1 MTTPA
6 PPPPAASRR
15 ANLLFAAALVMELAG
30 GTAIVAVP
38 LLAISFGASE
48 FQLGSLGLC
57 QRLPYVIL
65 CFVFGGLSDRIGRKA
80 LATTS
85 CAGLIL
91 IYAAYLGVSTL
102 WHLFALIPLAAVCVS
117 LFWPPVQAW
126 VSELPTATLGR
137 RASFF
142 NMAWSVGGTFGCLL
156 GGCLAEQ
163 GQRLPF
169 IVCLAFSLVLLVL
182 ITNTPAKRKPK
193 GIRQHP
199 EIQGEDRTAHP
210 LTDTFLYASWVANFA
225 AFASVGMLFFI
236 FPKLA
241 QSIGISK
248 TLIGSLFFVSGL
260 SRTLKFF
267 SLGRSESWWYRLRGH
282 VSAQVIGAIGI
293 ASVSFVEQ
301 WSLLAVAFLL
311 VGYMCG
317 TCYGA
322 SLLYCLR
329 SVGKEGKRSGL
340 HEGILVAGS
349 MTGAF
354 VGGILAEMIHPRSP
368 YLFCAALI
376 LVAATLQTLLV
387 LRGRRRLA
395 AAEPPQF
402 TPSQGSSP

>member
-1 MTTPA
+1 MRTPA
-6 PPPPAASRR
+6 SPPPTVSRR

-30 GTAIVAVP
+30 GTAIVAIP

-65 CFVFGGLSDRIGRKA
+65 CCVFGRLSDRIGRKT
-80 LATTS
+80 LATTA
-85 CAGLIL
+85 CAGLIV
-91 IYAAYLGVSTL
+91 IYAAYLGVSAL

-137 RASFF
+137 RTSFF
-142 NMAWSVGGTFGCLL
+142 NIAWSVGGTFGCLL

-163 GQRLPF
+163 SQQLPF
-169 IVCLAFSLVLLVL
+169 IVCLVFSSALLIL

-193 GIRQHP
+193 GAQQQP
-199 EIQGEDRTAHP
+199 ESGDRDRTYHP

-248 TLIGSLFFVSGL
+248 TLLGTLFFVSGA

-267 SLGRSESWWYRLRGH
+267 SLGRSESWWYRLRGL
-282 VSAQVIGAIGI
+282 VSAQVIGAMGI
-293 ASVSFVEQ
+293 AVVGFVEQ
-301 WSLLAVAFLL
+301 WQFLVVAFLL

-354 VGGILAEMIHPRSP
+354 VGGILAETVHPRCP
-368 YLFCAALI
+368 YFFSAALI
-376 LVAATLQTLLV
+376 LIAATVQTLLV

-395 AAEPPQF
+395 ATEPA
-402 TPSQGSSP
+402 